1 MIRLEDVSRSFQVG
15 EEQVHA
21 LSHVN
26 LRIQAGEFVAIMG
39 PSGSGKS
46 TLLNILGLLDRPSGG
61 RYLLQDRDVTGLND
75 AEAARLRRERIG
87 FVFQF
92 FHLVPR
98 LTAAANVGLPLMLAG
113 MEAGERR
120 QRVESLLRGV
130 GLSDRADHLPSQL
143 SGGQLQRVAIARSMS
158 MRPGLLLADEPTG
171 NLDRATGREVMGLLR
186 DLNRQGTTLIVIT
199 HDPEVG
205 ELAPRRIAMEDGRII
220 ADTHAENMTMH
231 TTP

>member
-1 MIRLEDVSRSFQVG
+1 MIRLEDVSRTFQVG

-26 LRIQAGEFVAIMG
+26 LDIQPGEFVAIMG

-46 TLLNILGLLDRPSGG
+46 TLLNLLGLLDRPSSG
-61 RYLLQDRDVTGLND
+61 RYLLEGRDATALND
-75 AEAARLRRERIG
+75 KEAARLRRERIG

-92 FHLVPR
+92 FHLVHR

-120 QRVESLLRGV
+120 QRVEALLAGV
-130 GLSDRADHLPSQL
+130 ALSDRADHLPSQL
-143 SGGQLQRVAIARSMS
+143 SGGQLQRVAIARAMS
-158 MRPGLLLADEPTG
+158 MHPGLLLADEPTG

-186 DLNRQGTTLIVIT
+186 ELNHQGTTLIVIT

-205 ELAPRRIAMEDGRII
+205 DLAPRRITMEDGRII
-220 ADTHAENMTMH
+220 SDT
-231 TTP
+231 TTRQTSGPTLP